1 MIMSAWNPEQLDE
14 MALPPCHVLSQYHLV
29 DNRLSCTLYQRSG
42 DVGLGIP
49 FNIASYSF
57 LTHLLA
63 KHCDLEVGEFVHFI
77 GNAHI
82 YDDHIEPL
90 KLQLENEP
98 YEFPDLEI
106 KNIYLDGDP
115 SSHLNEKYHTEL
127 FIKNI
132 LNELQRNLR

>member
-1 MIMSAWNPEQLDE
+1 M
-14 MALPPCHVLSQYHLV
+14 
-29 DNRLSCTLYQRSG
+29 
-42 DVGLGIP
+42 
-49 FNIASYSF
+49 
-57 LTHLLA
+57 A

-106 KNIYLDGDP
+106 KNKRENIDNYKFED
-115 SSHLNEKYHTEL
+115 
-127 FIKNI
+127 FIIKNYKFHKSI
-132 LNELQRNLR
+132 KMDMRV